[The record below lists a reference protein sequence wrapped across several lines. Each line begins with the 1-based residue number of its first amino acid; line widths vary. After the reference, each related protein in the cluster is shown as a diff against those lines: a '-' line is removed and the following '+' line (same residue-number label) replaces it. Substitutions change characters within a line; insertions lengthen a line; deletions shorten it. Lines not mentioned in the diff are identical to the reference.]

1 MHNAVRSSPFGPSRR
16 YCCATQT
23 VSPPRLWPSIA
34 RINSGTAQRGR
45 ENPGGTVLH
54 CGGASWPRPSL
65 SRCSCGLCGTAGR
78 YTAGARRSVFLG
90 WVSRS
95 AAGMQALAASLE
107 LIYANGKHCGASCE
121 TFVNSR
127 AASSH
132 TYSLHG
138 EYSACKAILGLE
150 AASRRPRCCAVVL
163 HYLAIPPFHPCSPA
177 SLSAHGQTSL
187 QAKMPSEDAVR
198 SVRSRLCRLFGLAT
212 RKTTAKLQ
220 PACE

>member
-1 MHNAVRSSPFGPSRR
+1 MAQWCTVVVLLGLVPRCPDARADCVGLLD
-16 YCCATQT
+16 ATL
-23 VSPPRLWPSIA
+23 PALAAPL
-34 RINSGTAQRGR
+34 
-45 ENPGGTVLH
+45 L
-54 CGGASWPRPSL
+54 
-65 SRCSCGLCGTAGR
+65 
-78 YTAGARRSVFLG
+78 LG

-132 TYSLHG
+132 TDSLHG
-138 EYSACKAILGLE
+138 EYSAWKAILGLE

-177 SLSAHGQTSL
+177 SLSAPVQTSL